1 MIDLDVAK
9 KNLHNFALIHIIK
22 DYLRPSINTSIDKS
36 IDILSTNTSESTKYS
51 SLRSKLKVHR

>member
-22 DYLRPSINTSIDKS
+22 DYLRPSKIHQLINQSIFY
-36 IDILSTNTSESTKYS
+36 L
-51 SLRSKLKVHR
+51 